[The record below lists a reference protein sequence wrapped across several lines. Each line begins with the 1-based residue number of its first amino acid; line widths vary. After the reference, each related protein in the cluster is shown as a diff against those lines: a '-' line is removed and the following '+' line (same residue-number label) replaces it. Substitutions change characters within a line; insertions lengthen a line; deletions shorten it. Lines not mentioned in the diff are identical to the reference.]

1 MIATVYDNDYSVFLR
16 LPLENQPIIITRGF
30 ANSKVTYR
38 VPNQNE
44 RKASHVL
51 VLYAFQ
57 NELNL
62 SNYHCHPFS
71 FHDFNASAL
80 REGKRHEEEAGK
92 IFS

>member
-30 ANSKVTYR
+30 ANSNVTYK

-80 REGKRHEEEAGK
+80 RKGKRQEKYSHNLYA
-92 IFS
+92 